1 MFIFA
6 EDRLHIGK
14 WNKFLCARFAPS
26 LQKSINTNMNKGIIY
41 AACGILLVSGCKTT
55 GEGAYIGAQFG
66 TILGSA
72 IGGISGGWRGSDIG
86 TVVGMAGGAAVG
98 AAIGSANEKADREK
112 YEAHRRERAAR
123 ARQNTNAAA
132 REYGYDG
139 QQTGGQDDSGF
150 DPTNSGDDRIVFENG
165 DVRGTYPVDD
175 ATASGENTG
184 GEVSLRQLERMT
196 SGAGRIDRHGKPT
209 FRPTIEVRK
218 MTFTDADG
226 DGILSAGESGKVM
239 FEIMNNSPEEIRN
252 IRPVVSDTTNN
263 KRISISPSILVESIA
278 PGMGVRYTA
287 TVLGDRRLKDGEI
300 VILAGVEHDGRMV
313 TTENETLKIATRRK

>member
-1 MFIFA
+1 MKQVFLHAVCTIFA
-6 EDRLHIGK
+6 K
-14 WNKFLCARFAPS
+14 
-26 LQKSINTNMNKGIIY
+26 INTNMNKSFIY
-41 AACGILLVSGCKTT
+41 AACGILLASGCKTT

-123 ARQNTNAAA
+123 TRQSTNAASSG
-132 REYGYDG
+132 YGYDR
-139 QQTGGQDDSGF
+139 QQAGGQDDSGF
-150 DPTNSGDDRIVFENG
+150 DPTNSGDDRIVFEES
-165 DVRGTYPVDD
+165 DVQGTYPAIDN
-175 ATASGENTG
+175 TASSDNTG
-184 GEVSLRQLERMT
+184 REVSLRQLEKMT
-196 SGAGRIDRHGKPT
+196 AGGNRGSRHG
-209 FRPTIEVRK
+209 RPGFLPMIEVRK

-226 DGILSAGESGKVM
+226 DGILSAGESGKVV

-252 IRPVVSDTTNN
+252 IRPIVSDTTNN
-263 KRISISPSILVESIA
+263 KRISISPGILVESIA

-300 VILAGVEHDGRMV
+300 VILAGVEHEGRMV